1 MRFPYLHF
9 PPLYIRTYVFR
20 TCIFHPLVLSF
31 SVLAFSVAPVSW
43 LVSDLAC
50 WQEVHEPDIASNH
63 SKFCISR
70 LSQSGGQLGWQ
81 TLSHLHNAMAVYAMA
96 LCPCLFGLSAFAVE
110 LFVGRHSAFSAL
122 TLLVGRQE
130 GHPACKKQS
139 GGVLAWLSLWREV
152 QTCIWPS

>member
-1 MRFPYLHF
+1 MNWSRPTDSGSTENARLENRKLFKILFKLLYLRFS
-9 PPLYIRTYVFR
+9 PLQIRTCVFR
-20 TCIFHPLVLSF
+20 TCIFHPCEMRCFVLAF

-110 LFVGRHSAFSAL
+110 LFVGR
-122 TLLVGRQE
+122 LV
-130 GHPACKKQS
+130 PS
-139 GGVLAWLSLWREV
+139 VL
-152 QTCIWPS
+152 